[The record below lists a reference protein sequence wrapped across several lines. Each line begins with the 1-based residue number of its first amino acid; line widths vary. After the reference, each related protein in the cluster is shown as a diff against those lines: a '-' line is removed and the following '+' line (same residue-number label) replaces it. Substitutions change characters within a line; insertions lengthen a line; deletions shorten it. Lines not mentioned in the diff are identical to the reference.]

1 MMARVSLIAANNINV
16 ERHAYCLC
24 LHVRPATIFVAVINL
39 AGSLICAL
47 LTFFFMVSN
56 DHQGM
61 HSYFASRFVRDET
74 VRINLISVLM
84 YLLLAWVSAMLLYGV
99 IKSKP
104 RYILPFFGIQFI
116 DYLFTLPQFFALFTN
131 PYHYYAA
138 TAKTTKNMMEI
149 HGVNNV
155 GNNVLSDSKLS
166 TSDFDDMPNTTTVW
180 ASTYQR
186 NFQVYT
192 TTLLVMTFFMIFKTY
207 FLCVVWKCYRYLHM
221 KEFILPIALSSAAN
235 GINGGQ
241 LDHDLP
247 PLILNGRM
255 AANIPPPD
263 YDEATKLPDYKPP
276 EYTQVVDVPL
286 DSDKSSSSTFRT
298 ISLDSPPPSS
308 SHSHI
313 TIEQQQQ
320 QTTSTSNQQQQESI
334 KNNIDN
340 V

>member
-1 MMARVSLIAANNINV
+1 MMARVSSSIASNNINV

-56 DHQGM
+56 DH
-61 HSYFASRFVRDET
+61 HSYFAARFVRDET
-74 VRINLISVLM
+74 SRINLISVLM

-131 PYHYYAA
+131 PYHYYA
-138 TAKTTKNMMEI
+138 TSAKTTKNMMEI
-149 HGVNNV
+149 HGVNSV
-155 GNNVLSDSKLS
+155 PDSKLG
-166 TSDFDDMPNTTTVW
+166 TSDFDDLANTTVW
-180 ASTYQR
+180 ASSYQR

-221 KEFILPIALSSAAN
+221 KEFILPITLHNAATASGLTA
-235 GINGGQ
+235 GIGAGGQ
-241 LDHDLP
+241 FDHDLP
-247 PLILNGRM
+247 PLIITGR

-276 EYTQVVDVPL
+276 EYTQVIDGQNP
-286 DSDKSSSSTFRT
+286 DQFRT
-298 ISLDSPPPSS
+298 ISLDSPPSS
-308 SHSHI
+308 QLRVPLV
-313 TIEQQQQ
+313 QQQQ
-320 QTTSTSNQQQQESI
+320 QQQASNQQESTI
-334 KNNIDN
+334 LKNNIDN